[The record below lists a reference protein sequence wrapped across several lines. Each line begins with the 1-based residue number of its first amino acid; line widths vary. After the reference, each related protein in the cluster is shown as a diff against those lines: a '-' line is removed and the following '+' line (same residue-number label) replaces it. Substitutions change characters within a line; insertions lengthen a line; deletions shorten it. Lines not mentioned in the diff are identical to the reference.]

1 MKRKII
7 FYLDFISPFAYLAN
21 VKLPGIAV
29 RYAAAIEY
37 RPIDVMHA
45 KLAAGNFA
53 PSTRNL
59 PAKARFI
66 GRDRRSWAE
75 RYGVPMNDPKGA
87 RTERLNIGVY
97 HALDRGCAQQYVDAA
112 FHRVRGLGQG
122 PDDDAVL
129 AGVAA
134 DLGWET
140 QSLLDFVHSPQA
152 QARYREG
159 QQQAARLGV
168 FGVPML
174 IVDDQMF
181 WGNDRL
187 DFLEEYLA
195 QAGTAYT
202 MNEDSDQPE

>member
-1 MKRKII
+1 MTTKRQII

-21 VKLPGIAV
+21 VKLPGIAA
-29 RYAAAIEY
+29 RHQAEIDY

-53 PSTRNL
+53 PSTRSL

-66 GRDRRSWAE
+66 RRDRHNWAK
-75 RYGVPMNDPKGA
+75 RYGVPMNDPNGT
-87 RTERLNIGVY
+87 RTERLNIGVLY
-97 HALDRGCAQQYVDAA
+97 AKDCGCVQQYVDAA
-112 FHRVRGLGQG
+112 FLRVRGLGQG

-134 DLGWET
+134 DMGWQA
-140 QSLLDFVHSPQA
+140 QSLLDYVHSPQA

-159 QQQAARLGV
+159 QQEAFRLGV
-168 FGVPML
+168 FGVPMM
-174 IVDDQMF
+174 IVEDQMF

-187 DFLEEYLA
+187 DFLDECLA
-195 QAGTAYT
+195 EAGQIQMTI
-202 MNEDSDQPE
+202 